1 MANLDELH
9 ENAAAHRNSTA
20 FGVLKEYNL
29 ARIEQYRDQL
39 EKVQSWEE
47 FLKVQGRLKECR
59 EQLKI
64 LSE

>member
-9 ENAAAHRNSTA
+9 AEAVAHRNSTA
-20 FGVLKEYNL
+20 FDRLKEYNL
-29 ARIEQYRDQL
+29 ARIEGYRDQL
-39 EKVQSWEE
+39 ERVEEPNKVWV
-47 FLKVQGRLKECR
+47 LKGRIKECR